1 MRSIFKQITI
11 AILTCESKLVL
22 AKYKPKIIA
31 ITGSVGKTGTK
42 NALYSVLN
50 KTFFVRQNRTGLRNE
65 LSVPLTILD
74 CPNGRRNPFSWLK
87 NVLRGFS
94 LIIFRHQ
101 YPQWIILEIGAERPG
116 DIENI
121 SKWLKT
127 DIVIIT
133 RFGDVPAHVEFF
145 DSIEYL
151 VKEKSYLI
159 NSLKKDGL
167 LVLNSDDDRVFALK
181 SKSDHKLVAYGFSD
195 CADIRADN
203 VEILYE
209 KDDSTQTDKPAGLSF
224 ELKEGTDTV
233 LIKLKNVLGKHHVYV
248 ALAAYAATSHTE
260 MKKNDILNALEDYIP
275 PPGRLRLVEGIKDS
289 LIIDD
294 SYNSSPIAV
303 LAGLAT
309 LGQLKTK
316 GKKIAVLGDMLELG
330 KYTIDAHKTIGLAA
344 GEVSDL
350 LLVVGP
356 RARYIIEGALS
367 AGELSEKNII
377 EFKDSQ
383 KAGKYLERKLKEGD
397 IVFVKGSQIMRMERA
412 VEEIMVHPE
421 NKKRILARQ
430 GKEWERG

>member
-1 MRSIFKQITI
+1 MRSIFKQIII
-11 AILTCESKLVL
+11 AILTCETKLVL

-42 NALYSVLN
+42 SALYSVLN
-50 KTFFVRQNRTGLRNE
+50 KTFFVRQSRTGLNNE

-74 CPNGRRNPFSWLK
+74 CPNGRHNPFSWLK
-87 NVLRGFS
+87 NILRGLS
-94 LIIFRHQ
+94 LIILKHH

-181 SKSDHKLVAYGFSD
+181 SKSDHKLVAYGFGD
-195 CADIRADN
+195 RAEIRADDI
-203 VEILYE
+203 EILYE
-209 KDDSTQTDKPAGLSF
+209 NNKPACAGRPAGLSF
-224 ELKEGTDTV
+224 ELLKGKRKTAV
-233 LIKLKNVLGKHHVYV
+233 KLKNVFGKHHVYV
-248 ALAAYAATSHTE
+248 ALAAYVVASHLK

-344 GEVSDL
+344 GEVSDM

-367 AGELSEKNII
+367 ASELSEKDII
-377 EFKDSQ
+377 EFSDSK

-412 VEEIMVHPE
+412 VEEIMAHPE
-421 NKKRILARQ
+421 NKKRVLARQ
-430 GKEWERG
+430 GVEWERG